1 MPEIFPGVLLKRKA
15 QRLRKETGNNRYWHP
30 HEQEKIRPYNAI
42 TKYLTRPLRM
52 LVTEPIITCI
62 ALYAAFVYGLLYMTL
77 EIFPIVYGENRGW
90 GLVVS
95 SLPFLGILVGVVVA
109 TGIIIGNQPRYIRA
123 VAANNGRAVP
133 EARLPPMILG
143 GWLFVIGLF
152 WYVLQCYC

>member
-1 MPEIFPGVLLKRKA
+1 
-15 QRLRKETGNNRYWHP
+15 
-30 HEQEKIRPYNAI
+30 
-42 TKYLTRPLRM
+42 M

-77 EIFPIVYGENRGW
+77 EIFPVVFEENRGW
-90 GLVVS
+90 GLVLS
-95 SLPFLGILVGVVVA
+95 SLPFLGILVGVILA

-143 GWLFVIGLF
+143 GWLFIIGLF
-152 WYVLQCYC
+152 WCVAPQKQQQRARTNV